1 MCAGGGRRVTPD
13 WSPLDRALESWGD
26 APLPLWWRDDDAV
39 EPTPALERLG
49 EMSQST
55 GLPVHLAIIP
65 AGATRALGERIAG
78 DDRFLPLVHGW
89 VHENHEHE
97 GKKSEFGV
105 ARPLEVRQ
113 GQAAQAF
120 VRLEQALGHPPLPVF
135 VPPWNRIADDM
146 APALAGAG
154 YRALSTFTP
163 REAPMAA
170 EGLHRINTHLDP
182 IDWRRSRGFPYFIYL
197 GEQLSR
203 YSNVFLSGAR
213 ECEMTL
219 LEKAVQQM
227 KEVVEDH
234 APFFCDEDVTL
245 YDGRRVLLR
254 SVILPLADDGEHVS
268 HILGAANGRFVYN
281 IG

>member
-1 MCAGGGRRVTPD
+1 MTPD
-13 WSPLDRALESWGD
+13 WSPLDRALEAWGD
-26 APLPLWWRDDDAV
+26 SPLPLWWRDDDAV

-89 VHENHEHE
+89 AHENHEHE
-97 GKKSEFGV
+97 GKKSEFGA

-182 IDWRRSRGFPYFIYL
+182 IDWKGTRGLADPDRLIRQVAADLDDRREGRIDAAEPYGILTHHLVHDDALWEFTGALIGRL
-197 GEQLSR
+197 
-203 YSNVFLSGAR
+203 LSGPATPWR
-213 ECEMTL
+213 ADRD
-219 LEKAVQQM
+219 LE
-227 KEVVEDH
+227 
-234 APFFCDEDVTL
+234 DE
-245 YDGRRVLLR
+245 
-254 SVILPLADDGEHVS
+254 A
-268 HILGAANGRFVYN
+268 
-281 IG
+281 